1 MVENEN
7 FEVGSFILETNSSPT
22 FSIVDNRHVAR
33 MEFLLLLLLVHFLN
47 TPVLDAWR
55 PGLNLNL
62 TDWSLKLL
70 RFIRADEN
78 AKSIKVVYVA
88 IIVGVF
94 WLLTNWLEI
103 IHCETISVKPVFPF
117 ELVSCHLEINSRNPC
132 VFLWVWD
139 YICHVATRAGSFGGE
154 YSFIFKKNRVSMCL
168 PFCKIIKNSWKSQ
181 VVRVNGLESWI
192 IFWFWSTLVRFWFN
206 RCPRFLSWNQCPSK
220 SSKCAKNKTSV
231 KLHHKLNYFTSNSW
245 TSP

>member
-78 AKSIKVVYVA
+78 AKSIKVVNVA

-94 WLLTNWLEI
+94 WLLTN
-103 IHCETISVKPVFPF
+103 
-117 ELVSCHLEINSRNPC
+117 
-132 VFLWVWD
+132 
-139 YICHVATRAGSFGGE
+139 
-154 YSFIFKKNRVSMCL
+154 
-168 PFCKIIKNSWKSQ
+168 
-181 VVRVNGLESWI
+181 
-192 IFWFWSTLVRFWFN
+192 
-206 RCPRFLSWNQCPSK
+206 
-220 SSKCAKNKTSV
+220 
-231 KLHHKLNYFTSNSW
+231 
-245 TSP
+245 